1 MEALQGA
8 SLHVTWKQKRTSE
21 ILFSGFWVLLT
32 DLTVKLWGKI
42 NLKEACLWKHC
53 CMGTKPW
60 ECSLRV
66 IQGSCHNQN
75 HHRQIASYFIFFFL
89 LLTSP
94 DNNIKVSDTTRKKV
108 YVHNYI
114 HKSTGGDTTTSIAN
128 YCGPKE
134 NERVACFCRYVST
147 ILRALF
153 NLVLRLSLSLAP

>member
-1 MEALQGA
+1 MLLSIGNNSSQWKGGKA
-8 SLHVTWKQKRTSE
+8 SLKSFSKTPE
-21 ILFSGFWVLLT
+21 IRKYDICKTLTVLLT

-108 YVHNYI
+108 YMHIFTRVQAGTPQHQLPI
-114 HKSTGGDTTTSIAN
+114 TA
-128 YCGPKE
+128 GPK
-134 NERVACFCRYVST
+134 RVRE
-147 ILRALF
+147 
-153 NLVLRLSLSLAP
+153 